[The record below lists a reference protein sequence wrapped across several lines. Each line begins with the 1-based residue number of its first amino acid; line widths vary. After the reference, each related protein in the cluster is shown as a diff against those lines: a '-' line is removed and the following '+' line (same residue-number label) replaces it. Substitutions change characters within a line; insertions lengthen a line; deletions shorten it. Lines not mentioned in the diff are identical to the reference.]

1 MKYREYSTEGQL
13 VLQKLLENKPLT
25 EEDRRVILRVMM
37 DPLQEFVKREAPF
50 RFCDIFGMEDQEVNE
65 ETLEKAETVI
75 RDVIDN
81 CESLYDLIDSELR
94 YELSELKEE

>member
-1 MKYREYSTEGQL
+1 MKYSEYSTEGQL

-25 EEDRRVILRVMM
+25 EEDRRVILWVMM

-50 RFCDIFGMEDQEVNE
+50 RLCEILKMEDQEVDE
-65 ETLEKAETVI
+65 ETLDKAETII

-81 CESLYDLIDSELR
+81 CEALYDCIDNDLR
-94 YELSELKEE
+94 YELG